1 MTRLDETTLGRLQQP
16 LPIATLPFVDTIDV
30 EGCAAGP
37 DEPSPCLPTATA
49 VWYVIHPSR
58 ASRLVV
64 DLAGST
70 PLDPLVRL
78 FRQVGSH
85 ASTHAFLGCASPV
98 WNATLSLA
106 TEVSPDSTYL
116 LQVGTSE
123 STEGRVVVRVELH
136 ESPAG
141 VSGRLAAASTLGHG
155 LGRGVRAE

>member
-1 MTRLDETTLGRLQQP
+1 MTRLDETTLGRLRQP
-16 LPIATLPFVDTIDV
+16 FPIGTLPFVDTIDV
-30 EGCAAGP
+30 EGCAAGS

-49 VWYVIHPSR
+49 VWYAVHPSR
-58 ASRLVV
+58 AGRLVV

-85 ASTHAFLGCASPV
+85 PSTHAFLGCASPV

-106 TEVSPDSTYL
+106 TEVTPDRTYL

-123 STEGRVVVRVELH
+123 STEGRVVVRVELQGL
-136 ESPAG
+136 PAG
-141 VSGRLAAASTLGHG
+141 VSGRLAASSTLGHG
-155 LGRGVRAE
+155 P

>member
-1 MTRLDETTLGRLQQP
+1 MTRLDEMTLGRLEQP

-30 EGCAAGP
+30 EGCVAGP

-49 VWYVIHPSR
+49 VWYLVEPPR

-85 ASTHAFLGCASPV
+85 PSTNAFLGCASPV

-106 TEVSPDSTYL
+106 TEISPDRTYL

-155 LGRGVRAE
+155 S

>member
-1 MTRLDETTLGRLQQP
+1 MTRLDEMTLGRLEQP
-16 LPIATLPFVDTIDV
+16 LPIATFPFVDTIDV

-49 VWYVIHPSR
+49 VWYVVAPPR
-58 ASRLVV
+58 ASRLAV

-85 ASTHAFLGCASPV
+85 PSTHAFLGCASPV

-106 TEVSPDSTYL
+106 TDVTPDRTYL
-116 LQVGTSE
+116 VQVGTSE
-123 STEGRVVVRVELH
+123 STEGRVVVRVELQN
-136 ESPAG
+136 SGVG
-141 VSGRLAAASTLGHG
+141 VSGSLAASSTLGHG
-155 LGRGVRAE
+155 P